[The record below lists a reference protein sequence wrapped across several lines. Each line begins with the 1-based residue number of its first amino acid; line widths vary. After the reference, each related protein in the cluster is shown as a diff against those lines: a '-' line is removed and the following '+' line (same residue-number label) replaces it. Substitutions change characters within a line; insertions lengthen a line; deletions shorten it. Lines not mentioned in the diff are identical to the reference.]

1 MDARWGAG
9 ARSRRAAGL
18 LVLLA
23 LAVWVAGCRGSAP
36 GAETAP
42 DTETAPGAETAP
54 VETPPPVAATP
65 RAAEPPITQERLLAV
80 NDFLYQLQRPRP
92 DRIGPTAFDLAVVS
106 IAAAGNSPDVIPAL
120 KRSAGGDKIVL
131 AYMSIG
137 QAETYREYWDPA
149 WRDNPPAWL
158 DAPDE
163 TWAND
168 FWVRYWLPEW
178 QEIIYGRPD
187 SYLDRIMALGFD
199 GVYLDRV
206 DAYQYYEERDGRDT
220 AAREM
225 VDFILDFT
233 AYARERDPDFLVFP
247 QNSEELGPLFPDFL
261 AAMNGIGV
269 EDLYYGYP
277 RDHEPSPA
285 DWTAAREAILDQW
298 VAAGK
303 LVLVIDYTEKAEQ
316 IADAYAR
323 SAARGYVEY
332 VTDRSLGR
340 LRINPGFE
348 PD

>member
-1 MDARWGAG
+1 MKIRHITGG
-9 ARSRRAAGL
+9 RAAIVVLAL
-18 LVLLA
+18 LMLLA
-23 LAVWVAGCRGSAP
+23 GCAGIEQTTTPMPIPPTDAP
-36 GAETAP
+36 TEAPTA
-42 DTETAPGAETAP
+42 A
-54 VETPPPVAATP
+54 PPPRPTEV
-65 RAAEPPITQERLLAV
+65 PITQERLLEV
-80 NDFLYQLQRPRP
+80 DDFLYQLQRPRP
-92 DRIGPTAFDLAVVS
+92 DRIGPTAFDLVVVS
-106 IAAAGNSPDVIPAL
+106 LAAAGNSPDVIPAL
-120 KRSAGGDKIVL
+120 KRSEGGEKIVL

-137 QAETYREYWDPA
+137 QAETYREYWRPEWAD
-149 WRDNPPAWL
+149 DPPAWL

-163 TWAND
+163 TWAD
-168 FWVRYWLPEW
+168 DYWVRYWMPEW
-178 QEIIYGRPD
+178 QSIIYGTPE

-206 DAYQYYEERDGRDT
+206 DAYWYYQDRDGRDT

-233 AYARERDPDFLVFP
+233 AHAREREPDFLVFP
-247 QNSEELGPLFPDFL
+247 QNAEELGTMFPDFL
-261 AAMNGIGV
+261 DAVNGIGV

-277 RDHEPSPA
+277 RDHEASPA
-285 DWTAAREAILDQW
+285 DWTAEREAILDQW

-303 LVLVIDYTEKAEQ
+303 LVLVIDYTDKAEQ